1 MIPNGALQ
9 RLQSVSW
16 GEPACV
22 QPVLPHIDVKRFFH
36 GETKAGAMMF
46 ENGYVQ
52 QKIRPAYNR
61 ARIECRG
68 RKPFI
73 NDRARKSVVQGQ
85 SVSVRGD
92 LGGRRII
99 TKNKR
104 NRKCKLTKA

>member
-9 RLQSVSW
+9 RLQPVSW

-52 QKIRPAYNR
+52 QKISPAYNR

-73 NDRARKSVVQGQ
+73 HESRFEAVSHPMDFVRSEEHTSELQ
-85 SVSVRGD
+85 SLLRHSY
-92 LGGRRII
+92 
-99 TKNKR
+99 
-104 NRKCKLTKA
+104 

>member
-1 MIPNGALQ
+1 M
-9 RLQSVSW
+9 
-16 GEPACV
+16 
-22 QPVLPHIDVKRFFH
+22 DVKRFFH

-73 NDRARKSVVQGQ
+73 HESRFESISHPMHFVRSVYPKGIDDHVSGIAIHRTEDRRVGTECFIPCTLG
-85 SVSVRGD
+85 VSPD
-92 LGGRRII
+92 
-99 TKNKR
+99 N
-104 NRKCKLTKA
+104 